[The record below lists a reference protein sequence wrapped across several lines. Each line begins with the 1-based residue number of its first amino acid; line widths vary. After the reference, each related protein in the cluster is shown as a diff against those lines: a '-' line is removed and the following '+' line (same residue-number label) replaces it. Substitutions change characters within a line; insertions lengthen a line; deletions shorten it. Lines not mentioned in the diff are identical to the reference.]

1 LRKQESEEFVYP
13 SRQVEE
19 VKNITNLPGTI
30 DERMIGIPSS
40 STNFEMRSNPII
52 RNDDAEEEGSGGL
65 DFRKAEFDDQGSEPE
80 SQIQ

>member
-1 LRKQESEEFVYP
+1 
-13 SRQVEE
+13 
-19 VKNITNLPGTI
+19 
-30 DERMIGIPSS
+30 MIGIPSS

-65 DFRKAEFDDQGSEPE
+65 DFKKAEFDDQGSEPE